1 MFNESYVGP
10 AIVHWQQL
18 GNQNVSVYKF
28 VPSAF
33 RAINRFC
40 TNFCSHLDEYP
51 FGNWQIFEQTVDLE
65 KKKKIHSI
73 FARKKIFKWSI
84 LYMTYA
90 HVSVRT
96 NCRVESTWFIINIQ
110 LPANTNFEDYTRDVE
125 LPDYMI
131 WMICFIS
138 PKNFGS
144 QLFQILQ
151 YKKRQQTGIVVS

>member
-1 MFNESYVGP
+1 MGP

-51 FGNWQIFEQTVDLE
+51 FGNWQIFEQTVDL
-65 KKKKIHSI
+65 KKKKQIYSI
-73 FARKKIFKWSI
+73 FARRKKNISMKY
-84 LYMTYA
+84 LMTYA

-96 NCRVESTWFIINIQ
+96 NCRVVSTWFIINIQ
-110 LPANTNFEDYTRDVE
+110 LPENANFEDYTRDLE
-125 LPDYMI
+125 LPNKLTQY
-131 WMICFIS
+131 WWKSKNTRICFIS
-138 PKNFGS
+138 PTNFG
-144 QLFQILQ
+144 
-151 YKKRQQTGIVVS
+151 